1 MNHLKKI
8 LSLPST
14 IGLGLNLASEGFSKE
29 NPKYIR
35 KQKSKIVLYIL
46 TNPIFSYDWFNDIK
60 SEAFYH
66 IFLKR
71 PRIYVKPF
79 RPYISTKWT
88 KKQKTEIIKETY
100 QLLGKKKLAN
110 KVLNNNFP
118 LATVTSTEDNRVV
131 GHLEIAY
138 DERFRKEGELVL
150 VFTSDLCGGKI
161 TAVSF
166 SFSFDKNNSLIC
178 YVGCV
183 QGHTDK
189 AEFKKAQKLLH
200 DMRPNSFIIYALQ
213 IFAKSLGV
221 EKIIAANN
229 SIQANRKKHFINIQ
243 SIHKINFDYD
253 KFYQEVGGKPISKD
267 WSQIPIVPQ
276 RKKIEDIKSKKR
288 NLYRKRY
295 ALLDDVTEQIQKNIK
310 SYTDTI

>member
-1 MNHLKKI
+1 MNRLKKI

-14 IGLGLNLASEGFSKE
+14 IGLGLKLASEGFAKE

-35 KQKSKIVLYIL
+35 KQKSKIALYIL

-60 SEAFYH
+60 SETFYH

-88 KKQKTEIIKETY
+88 KKQKTKIIKETY
-100 QLLGKKKLAN
+100 KLLEQKNLTN
-110 KVLNNNFP
+110 KILNNNFP
-118 LATVTSTEDNRVV
+118 LATITSAEENQVV
-131 GHLEIAY
+131 GQLEIAY

-150 VFTSDLCGGKI
+150 VFTSDLCGGKV

-166 SFSFDKNNSLIC
+166 SFSFDKNNDLIC

-189 AEFKKAQKLLH
+189 AEFKKAQKLLYG
-200 DMRPNSFIIYALQ
+200 MRPNAFIIYALQ
-213 IFAKSLGV
+213 VFAKSLGV

-229 SIQANRKKHFINIQ
+229 TIQANRKKHFINIQ

-253 KFYQEVGGKPISKD
+253 KFYQEVGGKPVSKD
-267 WSQIPIVPQ
+267 WSQIPIAPQ
-276 RKKIEDIKSKKR
+276 RKEIEDIKSKKR
-288 NLYRKRY
+288 NLYKKRY
-295 ALLDDVTEQIQKNIK
+295 TLLDDITVQIQTNVELNNKA
-310 SYTDTI
+310 